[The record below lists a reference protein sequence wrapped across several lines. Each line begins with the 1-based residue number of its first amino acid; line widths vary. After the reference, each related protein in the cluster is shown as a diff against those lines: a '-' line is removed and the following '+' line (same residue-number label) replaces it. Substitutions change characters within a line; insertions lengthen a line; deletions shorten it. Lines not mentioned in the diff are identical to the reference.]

1 MNHAENFPGSIF
13 FNSLEKEAE
22 TQWNVQKAMISM
34 KKGEE

>member
-1 MNHAENFPGSIF
+1 MLKTSLEVFL